1 MRKWISYGRWST
13 LTYQTQYNTKTS
25 QAILQSLILL
35 LDREELTYDL
45 FKEVSPLS
53 QRTYNEIIH
62 DLENLIS
69 KIKLGELH
77 KYTYDVIDK
86 GTAYKTYS
94 YKLITLDTQDFDYY
108 KLTEEERIK
117 YSLAIVYLKL
127 LNHHLVSYDT
137 LSKIFPDF
145 KRKTFFYTIEKL
157 KEVISEDLYKD
168 EFQSYVI
175 EDFDE

>member
-1 MRKWISYGRWST
+1 M
-13 LTYQTQYNTKTS
+13 TYQTQYNTKTS

-108 KLTEEERIK
+108 KLTEEAFESMNELGSKLNCYIDTVDSCLFNDNKERK
-117 YSLAIVYLKL
+117 E
-127 LNHHLVSYDT
+127 
-137 LSKIFPDF
+137 
-145 KRKTFFYTIEKL
+145 FFS
-157 KEVISEDLYKD
+157 VC
-168 EFQSYVI
+168 F
-175 EDFDE
+175 